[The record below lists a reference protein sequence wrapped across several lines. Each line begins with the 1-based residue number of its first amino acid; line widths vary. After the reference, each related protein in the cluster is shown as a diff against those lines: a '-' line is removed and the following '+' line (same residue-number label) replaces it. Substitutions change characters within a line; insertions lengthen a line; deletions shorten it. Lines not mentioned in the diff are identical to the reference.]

1 MCRIYCNIESK
12 ENKAVREK
20 NSRLTLEERQII
32 QYLLKKGMKQID
44 IAKEIGRDKSV
55 ISRELK
61 RHSKTWYKE
70 NGNQYV
76 KYSAAE
82 ADGEAKYNHRK
93 SGRKSK
99 IKKDNRLKTYIEDKI
114 KIHKWSPEEV
124 CGYIKVNNM
133 DFKEKPNY
141 QNIYYWIDTK
151 QINISNFD
159 LPHRKSGKG
168 KKAKKKQ
175 HIEQSPSRAH
185 KSIHLRPEKINENA
199 EFGNWEMDCVEG
211 NKKEKTIYLT
221 LLERKTKKY
230 IVMKLKDSTTK
241 SVVLAWNILE
251 EKYGK
256 YFKQIFKTVT
266 TDNGVNFKRYDE
278 IEKSKY
284 SEEKRF
290 EMYYTDPYSAWQKG
304 MNENCNGILRR
315 FIPKGS
321 KISNI
326 SEYKLETIVYKINN
340 KPRKKL
346 GFRKAEELFKE
357 EINNIIKVG

>member
-1 MCRIYCNIESK
+1 MCRIYCNIEK
-12 ENKAVREK
+12 DENKDTRNK

-32 QYLLKKGMKQID
+32 QYLLRKGMSQSG
-44 IAKEIGRDKSV
+44 IAKELGRDRSV
-55 ISRELK
+55 ISREVK
-61 RHSKTWYKE
+61 RHAKIVYKE
-70 NGNQYV
+70 NGNQYLR
-76 KYSAAE
+76 YNAAE
-82 ADGEAKYNHRK
+82 ANGEAKYNHRK
-93 SGRKSK
+93 AGRKSK
-99 IKKDNRLKTYIEDKI
+99 IKKDTKLKTYIEDKI

-151 QINISNFD
+151 QIDISNFD
-159 LPHRKSGKG
+159 LPHRKIGI
-168 KKAKKKQ
+168 KKKVDKKDN
-175 HIEQSPSRAH
+175 IEQAPSRAH
-185 KSIHLRPEKINENA
+185 KSIHLRPDKVNENT

-211 NKKEKTIYLT
+211 SKKEAAIYLT

-230 IVMKLKDSTTK
+230 IVIKLKDSSTK
-241 SVVLAWNILE
+241 SVVLAWDRLE
-251 EKYGK
+251 EKYGE
-256 YFKQIFKTVT
+256 YFKQIFKTIT
-266 TDNGVNFKRYDE
+266 TDNGVNFKKYDE

-290 EMYYTDPYSAWQKG
+290 EMYYTDPYSSWQKG

-315 FIPKGS
+315 FIPKGT
-321 KISNI
+321 KISKI

-346 GFRKAEELFKE
+346 GFRKADELFKQ
-357 EINNIIKVG
+357 EINNIIKAS